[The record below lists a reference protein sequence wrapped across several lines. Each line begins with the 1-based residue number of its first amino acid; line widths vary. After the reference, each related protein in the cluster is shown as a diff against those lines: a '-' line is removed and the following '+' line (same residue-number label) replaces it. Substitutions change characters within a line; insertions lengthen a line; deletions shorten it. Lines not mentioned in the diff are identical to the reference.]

1 MKLDNSI
8 DLSFKGQAI
17 LELKEY
23 DEHGILQVVQTTVE
37 KNIVLKDMYYNIM
50 TVDPGGFQN
59 TTSFRI
65 CISSESANPLFTKT
79 NFASSVFATGDPTP
93 FLAAQQYSRNIGE
106 IGNPNNTPSV
116 TYLQR
121 FIAPTVTRTINS
133 LGISSSASTLITN
146 STNSSISNLRTYI
159 KLVTPIVQ
167 TNLQVLDITYK
178 VSIDWG
184 STVVNANNFYS
195 LYCLTQ
201 SFLGVATASV
211 NIPYARQIIFN
222 KIENGYL
229 SNTEALGYSSI
240 EGNDVGSIQLNHT
253 YHLITG
259 SNLNNS
265 IDLIVGIYQNPVNNH
280 FKTVGQ
286 NSNVHQINPN
296 YVGRF
301 VHAYLTGATKPIS
314 GFPISLGHKT
324 KQVMTKT
331 SNLSSITSHSL
342 NSTKVT
348 YDANELA
355 NSSWQPS
362 ISDLSS
368 PNDFPSTYILKV
380 TAAGGINTG
389 RYKIY
394 KTGWGGWNRGF
405 WKDPIADKFLC
416 FDLSR
421 KEVTWTPAPAADNY
435 DFYNYRWLYKWSSSI
450 GIERFVSYRR
460 DKGFALYEL
469 TDQNVNVIYTR
480 TLTQINATITK
491 IFDIAVN
498 QTLNLVYVATDV
510 GLFSVNVSNNAV
522 VTLSPDKCLAVCV
535 GISNSVFGAFNPSPG
550 VGRISGSIGANW
562 QTALPIGSPSPAIN
576 WNNIWRIFIDKE
588 SSVHHMMIIE
598 GITPKGVMASLPNAS
613 AVVYRYRWWNS
624 SSGVVGTYTYTK
636 PTNSTGSV
644 LVSDLYMFPTHN
656 SILCSG
662 GVWIY
667 PSEIAPI
674 RTYSVN
680 VMGLFPKDI
689 REDMFNSNIYINNAP
704 DNIVNGNLMSSPVTT
719 TIGNS
724 AGTNVAG
731 NAILCKSKIAVSL
744 FNSSILSS
752 IQTNAG
758 GLGDFIKAKLGT
770 DGTVFNLI
778 FTMSDHYTTTGA
790 NTPELYNNDANKVPA
805 SVLNNPS
812 SIIVANTTYPI
823 PRRMTL
829 FYAVNVDL
837 TSTPAATI
845 LNYPEY
851 GTTAEYCIDYIRA
864 YQYGNLITTHDKR
877 IIIADIQSNVHGA
890 GFRMFATIRNP
901 TTDLDTELCQT
912 WSWNGSAWVEDPHN
926 NGVGKPIH
934 TSTDSL
940 VDGLTINWTDL
951 QPGNSKPLIAGQYY
965 TLSRCTAPNQVPFDQ
980 HSPSPPITTSYSPRN
995 KSATITDTITNI
1007 NSSTIYYLSKSS
1019 LGSSPDPSFYNLG
1032 TNAVLLIKT
1041 ATLNE
1046 IVVPINMTSGSPSA
1060 GSVSIDP
1067 NNSRIRT
1074 AAGDNGKT
1082 LVITYQYLLKLDA
1095 SEV

>member
-1 MKLDNSI
+1 
-8 DLSFKGQAI
+8 
-17 LELKEY
+17 
-23 DEHGILQVVQTTVE
+23 
-37 KNIVLKDMYYNIM
+37 MYYNIM

-106 IGNPNNTPSV
+106 LGNPNTTPSV

-259 SNLNNS
+259 STLNNAT
-265 IDLIVGIYQNPVNNH
+265 DLTVGVYQNPINDH
-280 FKTVGQ
+280 FKTVNQ
-286 NSNVHQINPN
+286 NASVHLINPN

-301 VHAYLTGATKPIS
+301 VHAYLTGATKPIP
-314 GFPISLGHKT
+314 GFSIGLGHKT

-362 ISDLSS
+362 ISDLAS
-368 PNDFPSTYILKV
+368 PNDFPSTYILKI
-380 TAAGGINTG
+380 TAPGGINTG

-480 TLTQINATITK
+480 TLTQINANINK
-491 IFDIAVN
+491 IFDIAVD
-498 QTLNLVYVATDV
+498 QSLNLVYVATDV
-510 GLFSVNVSNNAV
+510 GLFSVNVSNNVV

-535 GISNSVFGAFNPSPG
+535 GISNSVFGAFNPSSG
-550 VGRISGSIGANW
+550 VGRISGSIGTNW
-562 QTALPIGSPSPAIN
+562 QTPLPIGSPSPAIN

-588 SSVHHMMIIE
+588 SSVHNMMIVE
-598 GITPKGVMASLPNAS
+598 GITPKGVMVSLPTAS

-636 PTNSTGSV
+636 PTNSLGSV

-662 GVWIY
+662 GVWLY
-667 PSEIAPI
+667 PSEIAPS

-704 DNIVNGNLMSSPVTT
+704 DNIVNGNLMSSLVTT

-790 NTPELYNNDANKVPA
+790 NTPELYNNDANKNPA
-805 SVLNNPS
+805 SLNLNNPS
-812 SIIVANTTYPI
+812 SIIVANTTYTA

-829 FYAVNVDL
+829 FYVVNVDL

-851 GTTAEYCIDYIRA
+851 GTTAEYCIDSIKA

-877 IIIADIQSNVHGA
+877 IIIADIQSNIHGA

-901 TTDLDTELCQT
+901 TADLATELCQT

-926 NGVGKPIH
+926 NGLGKPIH
-934 TSTDSL
+934 TSTDTL

-980 HSPSPPITTSYSPRN
+980 HSPSPAITTTYSPRN
-995 KSATITDTITNI
+995 KSATITDTFTNI
-1007 NSSTIYYLSKSS
+1007 NSATIYYLSKSP
-1019 LGSSPDPSFYNLG
+1019 LGSSPDSSFYSPG
-1032 TNAVLLIKT
+1032 TNLVLPIKT
-1041 ATLNE
+1041 ATLNGV
-1046 IVVPINMTSGSPSA
+1046 VVPINMTSGAPSA
-1060 GSVSIDP
+1060 GSISIDP

-1074 AAGDNGKT
+1074 SASDNGKT
-1082 LVITYQYLLKLDA
+1082 LVIIYQYLFKLDP